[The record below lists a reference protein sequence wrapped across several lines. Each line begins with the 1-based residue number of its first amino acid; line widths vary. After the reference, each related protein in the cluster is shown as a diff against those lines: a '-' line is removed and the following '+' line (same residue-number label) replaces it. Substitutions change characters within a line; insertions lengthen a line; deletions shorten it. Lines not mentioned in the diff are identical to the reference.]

1 MCRSRRE
8 LSNEYLLP
16 KFGFD
21 TAENEPYYFEISS
34 SREFEFDFEL
44 TNRLFAT
51 QAALAIPLR
60 GKTNGIAEVM
70 RIRTF
75 AAPLPASTLTFH
87 TAPIAPRPSSATWL
101 SFREPEAWALNSNP
115 ELCLFPFP
123 VIFPFPHTAR
133 FRAIFPFPWGKRFS
147 LNTFSSNFQNAY

>member
-1 MCRSRRE
+1 MGRARPTIGARSPHTFSTS
-8 LSNEYLLP
+8 SNPSEICKENFEIIERCKGVLCVDLGEISPTTIYLQNLA
-16 KFGFD
+16 FD
-21 TAENEPYYFEISS
+21 TAKNEPYYFEISS

-70 RIRTF
+70 RIRAF

-87 TAPIAPRPSSATWL
+87 TAPIAPRPSNATWL
-101 SFREPEAWALNSNP
+101 FFREPEAFMTCGGSQ
-115 ELCLFPFP
+115 
-123 VIFPFPHTAR
+123 R
-133 FRAIFPFPWGKRFS
+133 
-147 LNTFSSNFQNAY
+147 